1 MNNTAKYNNTIA
13 GIAKAGRRGSYM
25 VLCYA
30 RMRIRM
36 PEGEWFTRSDY
47 YEFQVGKIPRQNI
60 KEYTLR
66 LAESGFLE
74 RHKDGILWRITEKG
88 IHAIHALDKQ
98 FALLNPHGNS
108 DSKGANNERHRRLK
122 KEEEQLLSKL
132 ASKAPV
138 SEK

>member
-47 YEFQVGKIPRQNI
+47 YEFQVQKIPRQNI

-66 LAESGFLE
+66 LTESGFLE

-88 IHAIHALDKQ
+88 IHAIRDLDKQ

-108 DSKGANNERHRRLK
+108 TSTWANTERHRRLK
-122 KEEEQLLSKL
+122 KEEDKILDELT
-132 ASKAPV
+132 SKAPT
-138 SEK
+138 STK